1 MDIQKVLELH
11 KMWLNNKKRGERA
24 DLSDTTLVGVSL
36 SYADLRCADLRRA
49 DLRRANLNGADLSGA
64 DLVEADLRGA
74 QLLGANLSDAEL
86 GRTDLRCAKLNHVNL
101 SGATLCC
108 ANLSG
113 ADLDWSSYPISWKG
127 LHWHI
132 DDKQGI
138 QFLYHAIS
146 NILYSKNTS
155 DELKKSVSV
164 LVDVCNKFHR
174 VNECGL
180 LEGVK

>member
-11 KMWLNNKKRGERA
+11 KKWLNSEKGGERA
-24 DLSDTTLVGVSL
+24 NLSD
-36 SYADLRCADLRRA
+36 
-49 DLRRANLNGADLSGA
+49 ANLS
-64 DLVEADLRGA
+64 
-74 QLLGANLSDAEL
+74 GANLSDA
-86 GRTDLRCAKLNHVNL
+86 NL
-101 SGATLCC
+101 SY

-113 ADLDWSSYPISWKG
+113 ADIDYSSYPISCGG

-146 NILYSKNTS
+146 NILYSQNTS

-174 VNECGL
+174 VDECGL
-180 LEGVK
+180 LEGVQ